1 MKVIQTNIPGV
12 LIIEPRVFKDSR
24 GYFFESFSQREFD
37 DKVTPIFGHSINFV
51 QDNESMSSYGVMR
64 GLHYQRMPY
73 TQSKLVRCV
82 KGAVLDVAVDIR
94 KGSPTFG
101 QHVSCLLTGRDEE
114 GMKIAEQFA
123 NESAINHQSSAINHQ
138 SSAINHQQ
146 SVINHQQ
153 SLIGLQ
159 FFVPRGF
166 AHGFAVLSETAV
178 FQYKCDEFYHPEADG
193 GINIKD
199 ESLGIDWRIP
209 VEEAILSEKDLKH
222 ACLKDAVLD
231 FDINDKLY

>member
-1 MKVIQTNIPGV
+1 MEIIKTSIDGV

-37 DKVTPIFGHSINFV
+37 EKVTPILGHSINFV
-51 QDNESMSSYGVMR
+51 QDNESMSSFGVMR

-114 GMKIAEQFA
+114 GMKIAEQWEKEFLIP
-123 NESAINHQSSAINHQ
+123 NYS
-138 SSAINHQQ
+138 
-146 SVINHQQ
+146 

-159 FFVPRGF
+159 FFIPRGF

-209 VEEAILSEKDLKH
+209 MEKALLSEKDLKH